1 MQVYYG
7 QPTQNEAVAKER
19 FHVGTRLLPSG
30 NVKMSPQSSSKS
42 APEQTKKA
50 AFRNTT
56 LSLKLTEAEAD
67 LLEQA
72 AAARGIARSEWMREV
87 ILRELRP
94 DPNNN
99 LVLAEIVGVRLLLV
113 NVLRSLAAGEEV
125 GFAKFDGLLNEI
137 STVKHELAAKIVDRY
152 KQQVGSKVKQG

>member
-1 MQVYYG
+1 MPPQ
-7 QPTQNEAVAKER
+7 
-19 FHVGTRLLPSG
+19 LPS
-30 NVKMSPQSSSKS
+30 KS
-42 APEQTKKA
+42 GPERTKKT

-72 AAARGIARSEWMREV
+72 AASRGIARSEWMREV

-94 DPNNN
+94 DSNNS
-99 LVLAEIVGVRLLLV
+99 LVLAEVVGVRLLLV

-137 STVKHELAAKIVDRY
+137 STVKHELAGKIVARY
-152 KQQVGSKVKQG
+152 KQQVGSTAKKG